1 MNKGLALVQGIMPL
15 LPYPYRGSHGPC
27 MLCGSADTLP
37 LARHDRRLKR
47 LTSVVCAGCGLIRTD
62 PMPSEAELGEYY
74 RSIYRLDYQ
83 LVGDKP
89 PRRHITRT
97 TAEAARRRAMLNL
110 PAGAMVLDYGSGS
123 GEFLAEGTRAGWTM
137 LGVEPGE
144 AYAAHARAAH
154 GVTVL
159 PSLPADAG
167 PFDAITSHHV
177 FEHLR
182 DPVAVLASLVARLK
196 PDGVLYLSVP
206 DLGPSAKPAFERM
219 HFAHVHGFVPA
230 TLDLLAAKCGL
241 MLDARFERQG
251 TTAVYRRGAVGFQ
264 PSAEVARAV
273 AAGFNQVSPMTHV
286 LTLGFVAPA
295 LKRWRR
301 DLRDTFARPP
311 K

>member
-1 MNKGLALVQGIMPL
+1 MNKGLALVQGILPL
-15 LPYPYRGSHGPC
+15 APYPYRGSHGPC
-27 MLCGSADTLP
+27 MLCGSVERLP
-37 LARHDRRLKR
+37 LASHDRRLKR

-74 RSIYRLDYQ
+74 RSLYRLDYQ

-97 TAEAARRRAMLNL
+97 TAEAARRRALLNL
-110 PAGAMVLDYGSGS
+110 PAGATVLDYGSGS
-123 GEFLAEGTRAGWTM
+123 GEFLAEGMRAGWTM

-144 AYAAHARAAH
+144 AYAAHARTTH
-154 GVTVL
+154 GATVL
-159 PSLPADAG
+159 PALPDDAG

-182 DPVAVLASLVARLK
+182 DPVAVLTMLVARLK
-196 PDGVLYLSVP
+196 PDGILYLSVP
-206 DLGPSAKPAFERM
+206 DLGPSTKPAFERL

-241 MLDARFERQG
+241 VLDTRFERHG
-251 TTAVYRRGAVGFQ
+251 TTAVYCQGEADFR
-264 PSAEVARAV
+264 PDAETARAV
-273 AAGFNQVSPMTHV
+273 VAGFNMVSPATYV

-301 DLRDTFARPP
+301 DIRDTFG